1 MRDMWHLM
9 SKVNNRKKRKISST
23 QHRFYLES
31 DPGFTLLEVMIAVSI
46 MAIVLVSVYKMQA
59 QTISMNYMSEYRT
72 TASLLAQ
79 QKISE
84 LEAASPDSVTS
95 DSGDFG
101 EAFPGYRWHVT
112 IDEIESE
119 FFGEIADHIK
129 KMDVTISLNQN
140 ENVYS
145 VRFYRFLRD

>member
-1 MRDMWHLM
+1 M
-9 SKVNNRKKRKISST
+9 NNRKKTKIT
-23 QHRFYLES
+23 LTRHRFYLES
-31 DPGFTLLEVMIAVSI
+31 DAGFTLMEVMIAVSI

-59 QTISMNYMSEYRT
+59 QTISMNYMSEYQT

-79 QKISE
+79 QKIAE
-84 LEAASPDSVTS
+84 LEATSPESMTS

-101 EAFPGYRWHVT
+101 DAFPGYRWHVT

-119 FFGEIADHIK
+119 FFGEIADDIK
-129 KMDVTISLNQN
+129 KMDVIISLNQN

-145 VRFYRFLRD
+145 VRLYRFLRN